1 MTNEL
6 RKRVLEFAAGRTDG
20 MVLVIV
26 GDNYDADWCRDMLHG
41 FHDCRWAVAIT
52 HTFPVRAEPSRQVML
67 GWRADSFLR

>member
-26 GDNYDADWCRDMLHG
+26 GDNYDADWCRDMLRG
-41 FHDCRWAVAIT
+41 FYDCRWTVAIT
-52 HTFPVRAEPSRQVML
+52 HTFPARAKPSRQVML